1 MARAAFWLA
10 ILTCGLSTQLQGQ
23 VSESR
28 YTVGV
33 RSAVMVGTINLSRV
47 DPAFGDLDFDGI
59 TGPHISGLFFQYA
72 VRPHLRIGFETLVA
86 NSDED
91 RATTMN
97 YQAGGPVAEM
107 SYGDPWL
114 LAGGVHLGGL
124 IANAMARQGSPPP
137 EGASSGSFYKGEG
150 GFFSPFASFGRR
162 FNRNELRLLVKP
174 VVVFGDGG
182 GLSGFT
188 AWFAGLSYGRA
199 L

>member
-1 MARAAFWLA
+1 MARATLWLA
-10 ILTCGLSTQLQGQ
+10 ILSCGLPTQLLGQ
-23 VSESR
+23 ESDFR
-28 YTVGV
+28 YTVGL
-33 RSAVMVGTINLSRV
+33 RSAVIVGSIELSSI
-47 DPAFGDLDFDGI
+47 DPAFGDLGFDGI
-59 TGPHISGLFFQYA
+59 TGPHISGLFFHFS
-72 VRPHLRIGFETLVA
+72 VRPHLRVGFETLVA
-86 NSDED
+86 NSDQN

-97 YQAGGPVAEM
+97 YQAGGPVVEI

-150 GFFSPFASFGRR
+150 GFLSPFASFGRR
-162 FNRNELRLLVKP
+162 FDRDELRLLVKP

-199 L
+199 F